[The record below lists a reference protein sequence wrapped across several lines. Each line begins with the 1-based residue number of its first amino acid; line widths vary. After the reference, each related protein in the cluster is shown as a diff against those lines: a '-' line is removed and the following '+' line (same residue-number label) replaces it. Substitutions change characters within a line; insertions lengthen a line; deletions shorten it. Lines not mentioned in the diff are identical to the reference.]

1 MAANGSSAAVPR
13 DFSHLDKLLER
24 SSAWAEPSFE
34 PGDEV
39 RELASDHDA
48 CGEAMHNHGHA
59 ARSIIF
65 KLTPRQ
71 VKAFVREHVKILVI
85 GAGCV
90 CAREEGSD
98 GRSGLGCEIL
108 QNLALLGFSDIHV
121 IDMDTI
127 DVSNLNRQFLFRC
140 VLPPESMRLPRRRET
155 RRRIFRAARGEANCT
170 TGRRTLD
177 GPKPR
182 RRPSS

>member
-1 MAANGSSAAVPR
+1 MANGAGAIPR
-13 DFSHLDKLLER
+13 DFSHLDRLLER

-39 RELASDHDA
+39 RVCRLLCSPHSDA
-48 CGEAMHNHGHA
+48 GEEPRPSPAIVRFGSGA
-59 ARSIIF
+59 E
-65 KLTPRQ
+65 PRQ

-85 GAGCV
+85 GAGC
-90 CAREEGSD
+90 AD
-98 GRSGLGCEIL
+98 GYVSSTDSGSGLGCEIL

-140 VLPPESMRLPRRRET
+140 ALDHPSLALQPVEHEGPDCSMAL
-155 RRRIFRAARGEANCT
+155 GSANCT
-170 TGRRTLD
+170 TGRKTSG
-177 GPKPR
+177 GPRQR
-182 RRPSS
+182 RRPSL